1 MFFFCVEDAVDGGGS
16 QSLGAIEVE
25 WRVVPGLDHQIAGLD
40 FAGAGLGYVLAVR
53 GAVEH
58 IAGVLCLLDNKAESN
73 RKKGKG
79 CAQITARRTESRTKR
94 ARHRKNSN
102 TPKSNRKKAK
112 GAHK

>member
-1 MFFFCVEDAVDGGGS
+1 MGS
-16 QSLGAIEVE
+16 EMCIRDRLGAIEVE

-40 FAGAGLGYVLAVR
+40 FAGAGLIYVLAVR

-58 IAGVLCLLDNKAESN
+58 IACFLCLLNNKAESN

-79 CAQITARRTESRTKR
+79 RAQITARRTESRTKR
-94 ARHRKNSN
+94 ARHRKHSN